1 MSSTNIKKDDEKLSA
16 AIAFLFSLGACHVP
30 STREYG
36 QVVHVPFSLSP
47 RIISRESFVHA
58 FKLANPFNLL
68 VDRVARNPEWLL
80 KTLKAAGEADN
91 EFTGKLLDILEHAIE
106 DGLQAHTSAK
116 RGEMRQKYMLGIH
129 RSDYMIDESS
139 SRLLQIELNTISSS
153 FGCLSTQIHT
163 ALHYINKR
171 YEDNHE
177 NLEVQISESLYKIP
191 EAIRAAYDCYVH
203 MNSGQQRHQ
212 QQSMSSVS
220 SSSLSS
226 SSLSVSPIIL
236 FITQEGERNIMDQ
249 RLIEFHLSSKY
260 NINCIR
266 ATLFDVSRWAKRGS
280 GNFFIESLKRDTQEE
295 IMIGSIAES
304 SLEGNDVQQQQKEGT
319 LYYKGF
325 EVAVVYFRA
334 GYTPNDYKNHT
345 EEEWTARDV
354 IECSNAIKCP
364 SIGYHL
370 AGCKKVQQALA
381 APNVLES
388 FLIDRPNDAAL
399 LRSCFAGLWALD
411 ADVSE
416 SKDLV
421 DSKGNDNDKV
431 LADAISNPYKYVLK
445 PQREGG
451 GNNVYGTALSDML
464 KTRNKDVLAAYIL
477 MERIFPKEEQSI
489 LVRSGKAETIDKTIS
504 ELGVYGVFLGNGSNE
519 DIHSQSNNSSSN
531 EDLSSVKTKRDGVII
546 NDSAGY
552 LLRTKPSESDEG
564 GVAAGYAVLDTIALR
579 K

>member
-1 MSSTNIKKDDEKLSA
+1 MSSTNKDDEKLSA
-16 AIAFLFSLGACHVP
+16 AISFLFSVGACHVP
-30 STREYG
+30 STREFG

-47 RIISRESFVHA
+47 RIISRERFVHA
-58 FKLANPFNLL
+58 FKLAKPFNLL

-80 KTLKAAGEADN
+80 KTLKAAGEADS

-106 DGLQAHTSAK
+106 DGLQAHTNAK

-139 SRLLQIELNTISSS
+139 SRLIQIELNTISSS

-171 YEDNHE
+171 YEDYHE
-177 NLEVQISESLYKIP
+177 NLEVQISESLFKIP
-191 EAIRAAYDCYVH
+191 EALRAAHDCYVH
-203 MNSGQQRHQ
+203 MNFGRQQQQ

-220 SSSLSS
+220 SSS
-226 SSLSVSPIIL
+226 SSLSISPIIL

-249 RLIEFHLSSKY
+249 RILEFHLSSKY

-266 ATLFDVSRWAKRGS
+266 ATLFEVSKWAKRGS
-280 GNFFIESLKRDTQEE
+280 GENFIKSLKRVTEEEE
-295 IMIGSIAES
+295 IIGSITNTFHD
-304 SLEGNDVQQQQKEGT
+304 GNDVQKQKEGT

-345 EEEWTARDV
+345 EEEWAARDV

-370 AGCKKVQQALA
+370 AGTKKVQQALA
-381 APNVLES
+381 SPTVLES

-416 SKDLV
+416 SNDLD
-421 DSKGNDNDKV
+421 DSKGNDKV
-431 LADAISNPYKYVLK
+431 IADAISNPYKYVLK

-464 KTRNKDVLAAYIL
+464 KTQNKDVLAAYIL

-489 LVRSGKAETIDKTIS
+489 LVRSGKAETLDKTVS

-519 DIHSQSNNSSSN
+519 DIHSQSNNSSSK
-531 EDLSSVKTKRDGVII
+531 EDLSCVKTKRDGVIL

-564 GVAAGYAVLDTIALR
+564 GVAAGYAVLDAIAFR